1 MLGLTLKHRAPV
13 IIDPYSADWPRR
25 YEEEQRRL
33 RTVLPAHFRLEHIGS
48 TSVPGLPAK
57 PIIDV
62 MLGASSLRE
71 IEEQIPK
78 LESLGYEYVSRHEAE
93 IPARRFFAKP
103 TLRPRHFHLHG
114 VVQAG
119 DLWADYLALRD
130 RLRKDT
136 TLAARYAALKFEL
149 AAEFGDDRAG
159 YTDAKTE
166 FILSAIGRPPH
177 EA

>member
-1 MLGLTLKHRAPV
+1 MKHRAPV
-13 IIDPYSADWPRR
+13 IIDPYSADWSRR
-25 YEEEQRRL
+25 YEEEQTRL
-33 RTVLPAHFRLEHIGS
+33 RRVLPPHFRLEHIGS

-71 IEEQIPK
+71 IEEQIPR
-78 LESLGYEYVSRHEAE
+78 LESLGYEYISRHEAE

-103 TLRPRHFHLHG
+103 ILRPRHFHLHG
-114 VVQAG
+114 VARAG
-119 DLWADYLALRD
+119 NLWTDYLALRD
-130 RLRKDT
+130 RLREDRS
-136 TLAARYAALKFEL
+136 LAARYAALKSEL
-149 AAEFGDDRAG
+149 AAKFGDDRAG

-166 FILSAIGRPPH
+166 FISGAIGRTPPR